1 MKVNNMI
8 NRKYLQISLYVI
20 FTCVVIYVLGL
31 IAANLTTVFSV
42 VTTKI
47 GQILTILQPV
57 VIAFVIAYILNSSV
71 DYFEDKL
78 KRIKYVNRLKA
89 TRGLAVLL
97 VLALVSV
104 GLVVLVSLI
113 VYSVTDQIR
122 LANFDDLV
130 NLINQYSK
138 SATDFFNSLATK
150 LTELNIESTEI
161 NKVVTQISQYIVSFS
176 TNMLSGVV
184 GSLSNITG
192 FFTTMFF
199 SIIIAIYFLIDGSM
213 LKTALSK
220 VTYALFSDKMNR
232 KIKGFVH
239 DAHVVFS
246 GYLKGQ
252 LLDVLFMMVFIS
264 LTLSIVGVKFAVLI
278 GIVAGIGNMI
288 PYCGPFI
295 AYGASALVC
304 FVNGDITK
312 LVIAI
317 IALVVIQAIDA
328 NVVGPKLLSYS
339 IEVHPLLVIVSL
351 IIGSSIGGLFG
362 MLLAVPVGALIKV
375 MFMRYIESRIAQ
387 KEALRRAK
395 INK

>member
-1 MKVNNMI
+1 MKVNKMI

-31 IAANLTTVFSV
+31 IAANLTTVFSI

-57 VIAFVIAYILNSSV
+57 VIAFVIAYVLNSSV

-78 KRIKYVNRLKA
+78 KKIKYVNRLKS

-97 VLALVSV
+97 VLVLVSV

-113 VYSVTDQIR
+113 AFSVTDQIR

-130 NLINQYSK
+130 ILINQYSK
-138 SATDFFNSLATK
+138 SATDFFDSLARK

-328 NVVGPKLLSYS
+328 NIVGPKLLSYS

-375 MFMRYIESRIAQ
+375 IFMRYIESRIAQ
-387 KEALRRAK
+387 KEALQRAQK
-395 INK
+395 Q

>member
-1 MKVNNMI
+1 MKVNKMI

-57 VIAFVIAYILNSSV
+57 VIAFVIAYVLNSSV

-78 KRIKYVNRLKA
+78 KKIKYVNRLKS

-113 VYSVTDQIR
+113 AFSVTDQIR

-130 NLINQYSK
+130 ILINQYSK
-138 SATDFFNSLATK
+138 SATDFFDSLARK

-328 NVVGPKLLSYS
+328 NIVGPKLLSYS

-375 MFMRYIESRIAQ
+375 IFMRYIESRIAQ
-387 KEALRRAK
+387 KEALRRAQK
-395 INK
+395 Q